1 MLVLFG
7 FTHYE
12 CAAFYNKSLKKLFLN
27 IWTISIF
34 LFVVIV
40 KIVLPPLKKQRIFF
54 RFWNLLQMN
63 VLLEKTC
70 LTRLN
75 QNRNPNNEIPF
86 LLWFDPICIKY
97 LTILNHRKNRHHYS
111 LTLKTVFVSFS
122 LNTFQLKT
130 EFWFTARKIIHI
142 FIDRFVFCVF
152 RLYFYFSLEK
162 LPTMRLGSDF
172 HKKEIHLRAR
182 WISLHFLFIF
192 FPIPFF
198 ILFLFR
204 NEILIYLFLWRKK
217 QFLFSFI

>member
-40 KIVLPPLKKQRIFF
+40 KIVLPPLKKQRIFSVIF

-192 FPIPFF
+192 FPISFF
-198 ILFLFR
+198 YI
-204 NEILIYLFLWRKK
+204 I
-217 QFLFSFI
+217 